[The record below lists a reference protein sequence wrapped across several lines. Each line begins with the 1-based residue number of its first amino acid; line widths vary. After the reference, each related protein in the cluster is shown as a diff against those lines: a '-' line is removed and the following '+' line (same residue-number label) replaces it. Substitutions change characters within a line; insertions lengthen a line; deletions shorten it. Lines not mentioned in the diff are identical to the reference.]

1 MIESVDQLPAALR
14 PREFKVGDR
23 VRVLPRPE
31 CSYCYETHDQ
41 EVGMTGTVT
50 GVGHSGAFHEDED
63 PGFVREATAHP
74 YWVRFDRTLPDPSP
88 HAPPM
93 VMNHFAHTEL
103 EPLGDE
109 S

>member
-31 CSYCYETHDQ
+31 CFYCRESG
-41 EVGMTGTVT
+41 EAEIGLTGKVT
-50 GVGHSGAFHEDED
+50 DISPPCRPEDEQNGRAD
-63 PGFVREATAHP
+63 RGCFAHKVWVEFEDASPGGC
-74 YWVRFDRTLPDPSP
+74 DLS
-88 HAPPM
+88 
-93 VMNHFAHTEL
+93 HFAPTEL
-103 EPLGDE
+103 EPIGDE